1 AADYPPD
8 HVREANLTI
17 EQPFRDDS
25 VFRISYVYTHS
36 YNLDQDYHYNDAPS
50 TYIWETN
57 TGTTPPTGALASV
70 ATRPYDNTTWGGN
83 VISMKTGWSN
93 DSALQLNY
101 QRPFKNGFAYQIF
114 YVYSRAFRLG
124 GNTFRDNI
132 LYPAADFAP
141 GVLPAGMD
149 TGTIL
154 NPSQALNRWENYR
167 VDTAIPEHH
176 VTFNGIVDLPVGKGK
191 RWLRNSNRLVNAL
204 VGGYQLAFV
213 GQVLSQSF
221 EVGASN
227 WGATSEMQEYGSSVP
242 VNDCRSGVC
251 RPAYLWYNGYLSPTV
266 VNAAKNGVTGVPSNY
281 VPYEAPINNTPGTS
295 NFGNNNVPVTLK
307 NGTQV
312 VTGYSPGPAPAA
324 SSSASQTVSAGNA
337 FAQTILLGP
346 FNYTTDVSLYKVFS
360 ITEKISLR
368 INVDAFNAF
377 NVQGRVNPNTT
388 DGVESLQT
396 SYWTPRQIQFT
407 ARLTF

>member
-1 AADYPPD
+1 
-8 HVREANLTI
+8 
-17 EQPFRDDS
+17 
-25 VFRISYVYTHS
+25 
-36 YNLDQDYHYNDAPS
+36 
-50 TYIWETN
+50 
-57 TGTTPPTGALASV
+57 
-70 ATRPYDNTTWGGN
+70 
-83 VISMKTGWSN
+83 
-93 DSALQLNY
+93 
-101 QRPFKNGFAYQIF
+101 
-114 YVYSRAFRLG
+114 SRAFRLG
-124 GNTFRDNI
+124 GNTFRDNS
-132 LYPAADFAP
+132 LYPAANYSPDI
-141 GVLPAGMD
+141 LPSGMD
-149 TGTIL
+149 TGTLL
-154 NPSQALNRWENYR
+154 NPSQALNRWENYK

-324 SSSASQTVSAGNA
+324 SSSASQAVSPGNA
-337 FAQTILLGP
+337 FAKTVLLGP
-346 FNYTTDVSLYKVFS
+346 YNFNTDVSLYKVFS
-360 ITEKISLR
+360 ITEKVSLR

-377 NVQGRVNPNTT
+377 NVQGRVNPSAT